1 MAKQVAWQG
10 KKGHGTASQGIVRQ
24 SRVWG
29 GMAKRAVRGRPSYGN
44 TGQRKEG
51 QRNLGQVKVKQ
62 VSAEQGSTRQGKAGQ
77 GKERGGKAEEGCVWP
92 HRAGTAE
99 QSTAG

>member
-1 MAKQVAWQG
+1 M
-10 KKGHGTASQGIVRQ
+10 
-24 SRVWG
+24 
-29 GMAKRAVRGRPSYGN
+29 
-44 TGQRKEG
+44 
-51 QRNLGQVKVKQ
+51 KQ